1 MNIGEVGL
9 LHKVLSRM
17 SDGSE
22 GLWQSAE
29 TEQLFERI
37 ERPNAVTRSFVNA
50 EMMVEPFFESLLQV
64 VELGGWMEDT
74 SKVKIPSGLDT
85 AYRMIYELNEAADG
99 FFGRTLII
107 KSEDEQ

>member
-1 MNIGEVGL
+1 
-9 LHKVLSRM
+9 
-17 SDGSE
+17 
-22 GLWQSAE
+22 
-29 TEQLFERI
+29 
-37 ERPNAVTRSFVNA
+37 
-50 EMMVEPFFESLLQV
+50 MVEPFFESLLQV